1 MSAGEVFL
9 ASIDIQITSIGQTP
23 LFLSIGA
30 KYAPAPN
37 LFSHQC
43 SKIKSAAERF
53 NCAIQN
59 SIGVFTSSRRGTWDV
74 PK

>member
-9 ASIDIQITSIGQTP
+9 ASIDIQITFIGQTP
-23 LFLSIGA
+23 LFLFIGA
-30 KYAPAPN
+30 KYARAAN
-37 LFSHQC
+37 LFSHPEP
-43 SKIKSAAERF
+43 KINSTSNCF

-59 SIGVFTSSRRGTWDV
+59 SISVVISSRRGTWDV